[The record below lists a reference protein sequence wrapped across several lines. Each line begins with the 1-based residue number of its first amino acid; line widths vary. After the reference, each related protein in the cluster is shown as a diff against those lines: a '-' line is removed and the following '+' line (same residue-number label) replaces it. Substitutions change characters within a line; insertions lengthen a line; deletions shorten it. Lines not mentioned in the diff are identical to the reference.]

1 MNIKKLNIIYLL
13 IIMVAYYILSYLTP
27 FCLNDDLVYKFIWP
41 YDNDSFTTPI
51 KTIKDVIESQYIHY
65 HVLNGRSIIH
75 FFIQLFDGILGK
87 GLCNIIS
94 AIMLGC
100 FIFLMANF
108 TNNKNKL
115 LTYTLITSMVFLII
129 PGFHNEFLMFV
140 GVINYLWVGTVT
152 LLFVTLLKK
161 YKNQTISKKILAF
174 SPLSFLAGW
183 LHEGITVPISLSL
196 VIYCI
201 YNYKNIVK
209 SPILYCTLWYIL
221 GTAFCIFSPGTMQR
235 IGNPEY
241 TGFIQFITQKLFIG
255 TICLMQLRISI
266 LMIIL
271 AIFTFCYKKNIRK
284 DHLCKYKY
292 LYLTWI
298 FSFIPVFGSNTT
310 ETRTIFFTE
319 CIALIIAVDLLLP
332 YLNKYS
338 KGTIICCNIA
348 TLLVYSFVLKYTI
361 KNYQNY
367 KYILQQLENPATT
380 IISVPQISE
389 LNNKFLNS
397 YIREPIKF
405 GPFENAQAFV
415 DNNTH
420 VKCIKTLYGKKEL
433 HFIPKDIMNK
443 IKSNSLKYNRY
454 TYNNNKE
461 MLAIKIATNCS
472 PTSIKFL
479 LYKEDINSLPFYKR
493 LLAYH
498 GNIYEQSNYYYDTIN
513 YGKSKYLLICCP
525 TRNIS
530 RRIKYVVYKH

>member
-13 IIMVAYYILSYLTP
+13 IIMVAYYTLSYLTP

-87 GLCNIIS
+87 ELCNIIS
-94 AIMLGC
+94 AIMSGC

-108 TNNKNKL
+108 INNKNKL

-152 LLFVTLLKK
+152 LLFITLLKK
-161 YKNQTISKKILAF
+161 YKNQTISKKLLAF

-241 TGFIQFITQKLFIG
+241 TGFIQFITQKLFMG

-271 AIFTFCYKKNIRK
+271 AVFTFCYKKNIWK

-332 YLNKYS
+332 YLNKYG

-405 GPFENAQAFV
+405 GSFENAQAFV

-433 HFIPKDIMNK
+433 HFVPKDIMNK

-479 LYKEDINSLPFYKR
+479 LYKENINSLPFYKR
-493 LLAYH
+493 LLAYY
-498 GNIYEQSNYYYDTIN
+498 GNTYEQSNYYYDTIN

>member
-1 MNIKKLNIIYLL
+1 
-13 IIMVAYYILSYLTP
+13 MVAYYILSYLTP

-87 GLCNIIS
+87 ELCNIIS
-94 AIMLGC
+94 AIMSGC

-108 TNNKNKL
+108 INNKNKL

-221 GTAFCIFSPGTMQR
+221 GSAFCIFSPGTMQR

-241 TGFIQFITQKLFIG
+241 TGFIQFITQKLFMG

-271 AIFTFCYKKNIRK
+271 AVFTFCYKKNIRK

-433 HFIPKDIMNK
+433 HFVPKDIMNK

-479 LYKEDINSLPFYKR
+479 LYKEDINFLPFYKR

-498 GNIYEQSNYYYDTIN
+498 GNTYEQSNYYYDTIN

>member
-1 MNIKKLNIIYLL
+1 
-13 IIMVAYYILSYLTP
+13 MVAYYILSYLTP

-108 TNNKNKL
+108 INNKNKL

-140 GVINYLWVGTVT
+140 GVINYLWVGTVI

-221 GTAFCIFSPGTMQR
+221 GTAFYIFSPGTMQR

-241 TGFIQFITQKLFIG
+241 TGLIQFITQKLFMG

-271 AIFTFCYKKNIRK
+271 AVFTFCYKKYIWK

-332 YLNKYS
+332 YLNKYG

-405 GPFENAQAFV
+405 GPFENAQGFV
-415 DNNTH
+415 QNNTH
-420 VKCIKTLYGKKEL
+420 IKCMKILYQKKALYLLPEDIVAHMYKNDL
-433 HFIPKDIMNK
+433 KNNHFAYNK
-443 IKSNSLKYNRY
+443 
-454 TYNNNKE
+454 NKE
-461 MLAIKIATNCS
+461 MILVKQKNNKKINSVTFKLNTENIS
-472 PTSIKFL
+472 
-479 LYKEDINSLPFYKR
+479 SLPFNKR
-493 LLAYH
+493 FLAYK
-498 GNIYEQSNYYYDTIN
+498 GNTYSTTKEYFETMPFRGENY
-513 YGKSKYLLICCP
+513 LFICCP
-525 TRNIS
+525 TNNIK
-530 RRIKYVVYKH
+530 RRIQKVIYQ